1 MKLDKKEILIMIFLC
16 VIIIGEWIIRVF
28 KEENKGIKFWKVY
41 YRWYRCRKCERKG
54 EEFGFINKI

>member
-41 YRWYRCRKCERKG
+41 YRWYRSRICERKG